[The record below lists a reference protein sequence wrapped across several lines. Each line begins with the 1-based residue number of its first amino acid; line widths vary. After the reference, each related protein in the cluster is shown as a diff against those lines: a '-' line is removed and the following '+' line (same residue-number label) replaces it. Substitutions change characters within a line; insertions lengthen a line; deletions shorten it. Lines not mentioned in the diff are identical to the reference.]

1 MAKNPFRNKMMCDQY
16 DACLQAYRNGLSGL
30 FTPEGNPHRGS
41 AIALAFWNGFEGVT
55 MGKGF
60 TTQAERSTPA
70 YACWRAGQDCQ
81 RAETSDSA
89 SS

>member
-41 AIALAFWNGFEGVT
+41 AIALAFWNAAGKDRCRLFVPKEAVT
-55 MGKGF
+55 L
-60 TTQAERSTPA
+60 RL
-70 YACWRAGQDCQ
+70 RL
-81 RAETSDSA
+81 RN
-89 SS
+89 